1 MKRTIIT
8 FVLVILIL
16 PFSMEAKKKEKKEE
30 VPQLMN
36 YPSAEWDEYRL
47 HGGEVVIRGN
57 VIVDDPAKLK
67 NLNNEADVNIGDYIV
82 RKKQTIP
89 IKFEDD
95 GTFSLTI
102 HVPYPMFVLVYP
114 MAGVYAC
121 PGDTVELTFDATKP
135 MQKPGDNV
143 TLSGKGVSAEASKLF
158 FPIMY
163 KYLMSLQSETYVA
176 HPDSLLKWRDV
187 QVARLDDL
195 VRQMNDGLPELV
207 GCSPRTSDVLR
218 TFLVSQ
224 YLYAIC
230 DRYYMFKDFLEEN
243 DSVYDIDKE
252 AYWQQYFSF
261 LAPREKYLLDNPL
274 LMVAGDEIFFNRME
288 YTLMEPID
296 QSSFKG
302 SGYPVDFYP
311 ETAEI
316 WAREGIVSLREARK
330 QAMNE
335 LHEKLHLSPTNFCAQ
350 VCMVRD
356 LFYKMEWGTDYDS
369 AADEVASTLPYIT
382 NPELIRRAVWQYRE
396 FVKVKEAEKQFV
408 DANSLRPSSDVEG
421 MSDGEKILR
430 KLIEPYQGKLIYVD
444 IWGTWCAPCRENL
457 KESWRVREALKD
469 YDIVYL
475 FLANNSSDEAWK
487 SVISEYKLTG
497 PNCVHYNL
505 PEDQQSAIERY
516 IGVNGYPTYKL
527 IDKQGVIR
535 EINTDPHD
543 IEGLLRLIE
552 KLK

>member
-1 MKRTIIT
+1 M
-8 FVLVILIL
+8 LIL
-16 PFSMEAKKKEKKEE
+16 PFNMEAKKKEKKEKKE
-30 VPQLMN
+30 DVPQLMN
-36 YPSAEWDEYRL
+36 YPSAEWGEYRL
-47 HGGEVVIRGN
+47 HGGDVVIKGN
-57 VIVDDPAKLK
+57 VIVDNPAKLK

-143 TLSGKGVSAEASKLF
+143 TLSGKGVSVETSKLF

-163 KYLMSLQSETYVA
+163 KYLMPLQSETHVA

-195 VRQMNDGLPELV
+195 VRQMNDGLPELE

-230 DRYYMFKDFLEEN
+230 DRYYMFKDFQKEN

-296 QSSFKG
+296 QSSLKSG
-302 SGYPVDFYP
+302 GYPIDFYP

-316 WAREGIVSLREARK
+316 WVKEGYISLREARRN
-330 QAMNE
+330 ALNE
-335 LHEKLHLSPTNFCAQ
+335 LHEKLNLSPTNFCAQ

-356 LFYKMEWGTDYDS
+356 LFYKLEWGTDYDS

-382 NPELIRRAVWQYRE
+382 NPELMRRAVLQYRE

-408 DANSLRPSSDVEG
+408 DANSLRPSTDVEG
-421 MSDGEKILR
+421 MSDGEKMFR

-457 KESWRVREALKD
+457 KDSWRVREALKD

-487 SVISEYKLTG
+487 SVISEYNLTG

-516 IGVNGYPTYKL
+516 MGVNGYPTYKL